1 MQPLNQEQITYFARF
16 IHPAKSYA
24 YMPGV
29 SDGILGPMMGCDP
42 ALYEEVCGQMERN
55 AAEGARALL
64 AEPEFAARVNRLP
77 FGDGETVVGL
87 ADSITDDLQSWFEI
101 LRHVL
106 KQARPGRMPT
116 LLNHGISGDT
126 TASLLARFYGITQLD
141 PDWMICM
148 VGTNDA
154 REHGEAPAKPMV
166 SLAETEANLRALR
179 AFAARQTKAR
189 WVWMTPTPVVESA
202 IPGDWWL
209 GPQQMMW
216 RNENL
221 RAIADVVRALPEPV
235 VDLWAAFGE
244 PAPAGWLSPDGL
256 HPSLEGQKA
265 ILRALVQRLVDSQAA
280 VNGNKQPRR
289 EARS

>member
-1 MQPLNQEQITYFARF
+1 MEPFSREQITYFARF

-29 SDGILGPMMGCDP
+29 SDDMLAPMMGCDP
-42 ALYEEVCGQMERN
+42 ALYAEVCAEMERN
-55 AAEGARALL
+55 AAEAARALL
-64 AEPEFAARVNRLP
+64 AEPEFAARAGRLP
-77 FGDGETVVGL
+77 FAAGETVVGL

-106 KQARPGRMPT
+106 AQARPGRAPV
-116 LLNHGISGDT
+116 LLNHGVSGDT
-126 TASLLARFYGITQLD
+126 TAALLARFYGITQLD
-141 PDWMICM
+141 PDWIICL
-148 VGTNDA
+148 VGANDA
-154 REHGEAPAKPMV
+154 REHGEAPLKSMV
-166 SLAETEANLRALR
+166 SLAETEANLHALR
-179 AFAARQTKAR
+179 AFAARQTRAR

-216 RNENL
+216 HNDNL
-221 RAIADVVRALPEPV
+221 RPIAGLVRGLPEPV

-244 PAPAGWLSPDGL
+244 PAPAAWLSPDGL

-265 ILRALVQRLVDSQAA
+265 ILRALVERLT
-280 VNGNKQPRR
+280 R
-289 EARS
+289 